1 MHRTLDQIRRV
12 GLTALRARLG
22 RAGMIRFLQQFET
35 GAGDYAVQRREWV
48 DRATLSELE
57 QHAAARGKRIPAQKQ
72 PPRRRRK
79 QT

>member
-22 RAGMIRFLQQFET
+22 RAGMIRFLQQFEM

-48 DRATLSELE
+48 DRVTLSELE